1 MLKNKNIN
9 FIKISKYAMIVY
21 GAIIVIGIVMLCIFG
36 LQLDINFSGGTRFTY
51 TYKGDINIDEAQ
63 TIIESQLS
71 GKTVD
76 VTTSEGL
83 NSETK
88 KLVVNLA
95 SEEAVDVEVQS
106 NILSSLQEKFK
117 DNDIKLGDSNSVNP
131 TIAGAF
137 LAKSLFA
144 IAIASVLMLIYVGL
158 RFRKIGGISAG
169 ITALVALVLD
179 SLMAFFTCVIFRLDI
194 DTNFIAVILTL
205 LGYALNDTIVIY
217 DRIRENNRLMPDADI
232 KEKVNTSINQ
242 CLGRSIMTSLSTFIA
257 IMAVVVVSEFFG
269 LSTLRSFAIPMAVGI
284 VSGCCT
290 TLFIAVPLW
299 YFWKSKP
306 KKDKNAKNKSKSNR
320 AKTAKA

>member
-63 TIIESQLS
+63 TIIENQLS

-117 DNDIKLGDSNSVNP
+117 DNDIELGDSNSVNP

-242 CLGRSIMTSLSTFIA
+242 CLGRSIM
-257 IMAVVVVSEFFG
+257 AVVVVSEFFG